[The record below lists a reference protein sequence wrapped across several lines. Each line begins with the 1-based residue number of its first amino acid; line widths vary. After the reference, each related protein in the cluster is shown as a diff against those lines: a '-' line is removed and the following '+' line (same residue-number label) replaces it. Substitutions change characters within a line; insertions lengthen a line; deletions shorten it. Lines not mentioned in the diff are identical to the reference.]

1 MRLENEFRVSSPVEK
16 VWEALLDLE
25 RVTPCLPGAA
35 LTEQV
40 GEEYKGTMTV
50 KLGPVTARYNGTVRF
65 VEVDEENR
73 RAVIEAKGRDVRGQG
88 TASAT
93 ITSTLRGEEGGT
105 HVRVETEMRLTGRV
119 AQFGRGV
126 QQDVATKIMDR
137 FASCLE
143 NEVF

>member
-73 RAVIEAKGRDVRGQG
+73 RAVIELSLIHISEPTRPY
-88 TASAT
+88 
-93 ITSTLRGEEGGT
+93 
-105 HVRVETEMRLTGRV
+105 
-119 AQFGRGV
+119 
-126 QQDVATKIMDR
+126 
-137 FASCLE
+137 
-143 NEVF
+143 